1 MPFLSCFWK
10 RVIDFTAVFMFLSGP
25 LLSNFY
31 LLFCNLTL
39 KNWVFAAAIKST
51 GDPQHKAL
59 ICSVKGPNF
68 FGTFFV
74 EAKACSAK

>member
-1 MPFLSCFWK
+1 
-10 RVIDFTAVFMFLSGP
+10 MFLSGP

-59 ICSVKGPNF
+59 ICSVKGPLLF
-68 FGTFFV
+68 CV
-74 EAKACSAK
+74 LYVVEEAKLH